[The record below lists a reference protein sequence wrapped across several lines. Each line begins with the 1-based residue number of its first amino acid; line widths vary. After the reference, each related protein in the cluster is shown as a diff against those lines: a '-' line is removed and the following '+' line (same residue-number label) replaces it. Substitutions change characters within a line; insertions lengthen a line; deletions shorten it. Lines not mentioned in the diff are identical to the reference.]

1 MITEYLRDGKG
12 NTDGILFCL
21 ESIKHPSIELSIGE
35 PSSML
40 EYLTTLHDML
50 HHLVKEAKF
59 NGVSSALDVL
69 GLGAFTIHF
78 PVDTLE
84 AYNNR
89 IAFIKFNT
97 YTKGFAIEHRQAVA
111 DLHLDY
117 IFDVNL
123 HSGKILSVK
132 LSEVDIFKLSEIH

>member
-1 MITEYLRDGKG
+1 M
-12 NTDGILFCL
+12 
-21 ESIKHPSIELSIGE
+21 
-35 PSSML
+35 
-40 EYLTTLHDML
+40 
-50 HHLVKEAKF
+50 
-59 NGVSSALDVL
+59 SSALDVL

-97 YTKGFAIEHRQAVA
+97 YTKGFAIEHRQAVT